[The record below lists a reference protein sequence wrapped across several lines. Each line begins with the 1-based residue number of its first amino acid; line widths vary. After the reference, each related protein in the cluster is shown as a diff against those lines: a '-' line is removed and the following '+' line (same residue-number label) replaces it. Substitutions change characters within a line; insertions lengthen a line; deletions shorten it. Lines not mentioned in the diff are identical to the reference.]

1 MRGTP
6 SLHLRGWARVWS
18 VKTRFPKHFFFG
30 GTAFHQIFIHSSKY
44 TISRQRRRPTTW
56 RDIIYNVVFSKD
68 TSTRTTR
75 KFCLFEQGREKYDM
89 ENGGMY
95 YIYDLLKTRRLFL
108 HVCICCFYIKK
119 WSNVFLMYIFL
130 VYFNPSSCID
140 SHGYFYLSVIVVI
153 ELFFFKISIFVLIY
167 VVITLFALNFP
178 LKDLQP
184 IRGLWNLIPRS
195 LVI

>member
-1 MRGTP
+1 
-6 SLHLRGWARVWS
+6 
-18 VKTRFPKHFFFG
+18 
-30 GTAFHQIFIHSSKY
+30 
-44 TISRQRRRPTTW
+44 
-56 RDIIYNVVFSKD
+56 
-68 TSTRTTR
+68 
-75 KFCLFEQGREKYDM
+75 
-89 ENGGMY
+89 
-95 YIYDLLKTRRLFL
+95 
-108 HVCICCFYIKK
+108 
-119 WSNVFLMYIFL
+119 MYIFL